1 MSKQKFI
8 DYITTRFAPPTLADL
23 EKYIPIIERAVLFN
37 DSTLKRHLVITSDQL
52 NFEKQARQAG
62 RDRLKYLVDGIHT
75 NNPYQY
81 RDRFQSD
88 ALRRRPGKF
97 GNLGNL
103 QFVEPAFTHFLNWL
117 NRSGYRYVSQ
127 QSDFAG
133 VTADVMVNYHLQAG
147 IAANVLY
154 NPVESIGNCL
164 NVAAGFGMI
173 LACLGVPL
181 SAFEYALIKP
191 VQGLEEPYFAYIGR
205 KAQGSGAIFYE
216 TSVRNRHEYRSRVM
230 VADRDTF
237 QAAPP
242 NEVDTPFDNHW
253 VIKAKAHLWDGNYAC
268 RYDEPSQV
276 CEAYS
281 SELLR
286 GTFIQPPLQV
296 SWLSPLGD
304 SGENFVC
311 LEGAGGVLRAEIERV
326 TGGDEGCAYIL
337 VKPNA
342 PGCHVDVPFEQGSKT
357 VPLRLAREW
366 GFVVPTGWE
375 GADRQSEEFVKNA
388 IATAIDGYRN
398 DTSFW
403 NSKSS
408 ETDAFLKSAV
418 KWIGDKEARCQKVK
432 SKFFANDN
440 LSTVVELP
448 SHHIYKNLYHVLGF
462 DPIRGGAVPN
472 VIGRRLRGFLL
483 NAFKV
488 PAQIQA
494 LVGA

>member
-1 MSKQKFI
+1 M
-8 DYITTRFAPPTLADL
+8 
-23 EKYIPIIERAVLFN
+23 
-37 DSTLKRHLVITSDQL
+37 LKRHLVITSDQL

-62 RDRLKYLVDGIHT
+62 MGRLQFLVDGIHT

-81 RDRFQSD
+81 RDRFQQD
-88 ALRRRPGKF
+88 ALRRRPGNF

-103 QFVEPAFTHFLNWL
+103 QFVEPAFTYFLNWL

-127 QSDFAG
+127 QGDFAG
-133 VTADVMVNYHLQAG
+133 LTADAILNYELIKG
-147 IAANVLY
+147 IAGNVLY
-154 NPVESIGNCL
+154 NPIESIGNCL
-164 NVAAGFGMI
+164 NVAAGFGMM

-181 SAFEYALIKP
+181 SAFEYAQIKP
-191 VQGLEEPYFAYIGR
+191 VKGLKEPYFAYLGR
-205 KAQGSGAIFYE
+205 KAQGSGAVFYP
-216 TSVRNRHEYRSRVM
+216 TAVLNRHEYRSRVM
-230 VADRDTF
+230 VVDRDTF

-242 NEVDTPFDNHW
+242 IEVDTPFDNHW
-253 VIKAKAHLWDGNYAC
+253 VIKAKATLWDGNYAC

-281 SELLR
+281 SEPLK
-286 GTFIQPPLQV
+286 GTFIQPPLQA

-304 SGENFVC
+304 SGENFVS
-311 LEGAGGVLRAEIERV
+311 LEGADGVLRAEIERV

-337 VKPNA
+337 VKPDS
-342 PGCHVDVPFEQGSKT
+342 PGCHVDVPFGQGSKT

-366 GFVVPTGWE
+366 GFVVPAGWD
-375 GADRQSEEFVKNA
+375 GANGQSEEFVKNA
-388 IATAIDGYRN
+388 VATAIDDYRN

-418 KWIGDKEARCQKVK
+418 RWIGDKEARCQKVK

-440 LSTVVELP
+440 LSSVAALP
-448 SHHIYKNLYHVLGF
+448 KHPIYKNLYHVLGF
-462 DPIRGGAVPN
+462 DPISGGAVPS
-472 VIGRRLRGFLL
+472 VIGKRLRGFLV

-488 PAQIQA
+488 PAQIKA
-494 LVGA
+494 LAGA

>member
-1 MSKQKFI
+1 MFN
-8 DYITTRFAPPTLADL
+8 Y
-23 EKYIPIIERAVLFN
+23 EII
-37 DSTLKRHLVITSDQL
+37 K
-52 NFEKQARQAG
+52 
-62 RDRLKYLVDGIHT
+62 
-75 NNPYQY
+75 
-81 RDRFQSD
+81 
-88 ALRRRPGKF
+88 
-97 GNLGNL
+97 
-103 QFVEPAFTHFLNWL
+103 
-117 NRSGYRYVSQ
+117 
-127 QSDFAG
+127 
-133 VTADVMVNYHLQAG
+133 G
-147 IAANVLY
+147 IAGNVLY
-154 NPVESIGNCL
+154 NPIESIGNCV
-164 NVAAGFGMI
+164 NVAQGFAMM
-173 LACLGVPL
+173 LACLGVPV
-181 SAFEYALIKP
+181 SALEFAGIEP
-191 VQGLEEPYFAYIGR
+191 VKGQKGAYIAYVGR
-205 KAQGSGAIFYE
+205 KARNKGAFFYE
-216 TSVRNRHEYRSRVM
+216 SAVLNRHEYRSMVM

-242 NEVDTPFDNHW
+242 SEIDTPFGNHW
-253 VIKAKAHLWDGNYAC
+253 VVKAKATLWDANYAC

-281 SELLR
+281 TEPLR
-286 GTFIQPPLQV
+286 AAFVKPPLQA
-296 SWLSPLGD
+296 SWLSPLGG
-304 SGENFVC
+304 SSESFVY
-311 LEGAGGVLRAEIERV
+311 LGNADHELKAEIERV
-326 TGGDEGCAYIL
+326 TGGDEGDAFIL
-337 VKPNA
+337 VNPNA

-388 IATAIDGYRN
+388 VATAIDGYRN

-418 KWIGDKEARCQKVK
+418 RWIGDKEARCQKVR

-440 LSTVVELP
+440 LSSVAELP
-448 SHHIYKNLYHVLGF
+448 KHPVYKKLYHVLGF
-462 DPIRGGAVPN
+462 DPISGGAVPS